1 MKWGTNL
8 ISSDGPQIVAL
19 KHQIALSVTL
29 CWTLWRLYIR
39 QEDRVSNS
47 LVCVRPLSRGPAG
60 RPQRLGSST
69 AIKEE
74 KVCSH

>member
-8 ISSDGPQIVAL
+8 ISSDGTQIVAF

-39 QEDRVSNS
+39 QENRVSNS
-47 LVCVRPLSRGPAG
+47 LVCVRPPSRGLVG
-60 RPQRLGSST
+60 KQQRPGSST
-69 AIKEE
+69 AVKEE
-74 KVCSH
+74 KVSSH